1 MRARVRV
8 YREPPKS
15 VPAVPA
21 ITTAP
26 DKLIIPATPIVKQTQ
41 CYISPKAV
49 LYDLESYALAFVKHC
64 SNKYI
69 NYLHRQ
75 LIYLT
80 YKSY

>member
-8 YREPPKS
+8 YREPPPKS
-15 VPAVPA
+15 VPTVPA

-49 LYDLESYALAFVKHC
+49 LYDL
-64 SNKYI
+64 
-69 NYLHRQ
+69 
-75 LIYLT
+75 
-80 YKSY
+80 